1 MADREGDER
10 FHLHLED
17 IKDYAVFRVDPE
29 GRIASWNPG
38 AERIKGYT
46 AAEIIGQPFS
56 VLFTPEDIE
65 RGVPEL
71 EMREALERGCFQG
84 EGQRMRKG
92 GERYDAEVTLR
103 PLSDQHGAHRG
114 FVKVTRDISV
124 RKRIERELEERT
136 AFEKQLIG
144 IVSHDLRTPLSAIG
158 LSAKLLL
165 NSPDLGEQQAA
176 TVRRIVSSVERTQ
189 RMIGSLLDFTQVR
202 QKGGLPLQYQ
212 DVDLYEFIL
221 PVLDELRMAHP
232 GRELQLEKHGDT
244 RGRWD
249 ADRIAQLL
257 TNLVNNALEHGD
269 QAQPVRIRF
278 VGARDSVSLEIH
290 NCGPPISN
298 EALPFLFVPMH
309 RGAKMG
315 TPSKTGSIGL
325 GLYIVQQIALAHG
338 GTIETDSTERG
349 GTTFK
354 IRLPRVPPKPEGS
367 PGPSWPLGHP
377 DPWS

>member
-1 MADREGDER
+1 MSDTEVDER

-46 AAEIIGQPFS
+46 AEEIIGQPFAI
-56 VLFTPEDIE
+56 LFTPEDIE
-65 RGVPEL
+65 RGVPEM
-71 EMREALERGCFQG
+71 EMRQALEKGRFQG
-84 EGQRMRKG
+84 EGQRVRKG

-103 PLSDQHGAHRG
+103 PLSDRHGAHRG
-114 FVKVTRDISV
+114 FVKVTRDISI
-124 RKRIERELEERT
+124 RKCIERELAERAT
-136 AFEKQLIG
+136 FEKQLIG

-158 LSAKLLL
+158 LSARLLL
-165 NSPDLGEQQAA
+165 SNPDLGAQETS
-176 TVRRIVSSVERTQ
+176 TVRRIISSVERTQ

-232 GRELQLEKHGDT
+232 GRELQLEKHGDM

-257 TNLVNNALEHGD
+257 TNLVNNAVEHGD
-269 QAQPVRIRF
+269 PARSVRIRF

-309 RGAKMG
+309 RGAKTG

-338 GTIETDSTERG
+338 GAIETDSSESR

-354 IRLPRVPPKPEGS
+354 VHLPRVPPKPEGS
-367 PGPSWPLGHP
+367 REPS
-377 DPWS
+377 